1 MRTVPVKKSE
11 RSLGKPQ
18 DPLRNS
24 IHEAQKNSL
33 ASKFF
38 LFYSSP
44 YPMTRHR
51 HPDDIPICDRTS

>member
-1 MRTVPVKKSE
+1 MRTLPVRKSE
-11 RSLGKPQ
+11 RSRGKPE
-18 DPLRNS
+18 DLLRNS

-33 ASKFF
+33 ATKFF

-51 HPDDIPICDRTS
+51 HPDDTPTSDRTS

>member
-1 MRTVPVKKSE
+1 MRTLPVRKSE
-11 RSLGKPQ
+11 RSRGKPE
-18 DPLRNS
+18 DVLRNS

-33 ASKFF
+33 ATKFF

-51 HPDDIPICDRTS
+51 HPDDTPISDRTS

>member
-1 MRTVPVKKSE
+1 MPVRKSE
-11 RSLGKPQ
+11 RSRGKPQ

-33 ASKFF
+33 ATKFF
-38 LFYSSP
+38 LFYSSL

-51 HPDDIPICDRTS
+51 HPDVTPIRDRTS